1 MARIVPS
8 DAILPSG
15 PEAGLPPEIRTLI
28 RLRDG
33 LDDQHTI
40 YHSVR
45 WAEARQIG
53 SVYGEIDFIVANR
66 FGRLLAIE
74 QKDGQIVVGDH
85 GISAR
90 YAGPRNADGSVD
102 SWHDKNVVTQVNR
115 NLNGLRTQFA
125 RRHPGRTLHVDHL
138 LYLPGARVTGHLP
151 ASVDPTRVVDA
162 DRDHDLVRIVET
174 LLEAEPPDWSVASL
188 DDLPR
193 ITDFLAR
200 TVNASP
206 DIGVLG
212 RTARATTTRMSGGLS
227 TWALRLS
234 VEPWRLRV
242 RGTAGSGKT
251 QLALE
256 ILKQAHAAGKSAL
269 YVCFNRPLADAMKQ
283 LAPDP
288 RAVATF
294 HELAHLA
301 IAKTGGAPVAF
312 DRPGAFDELA
322 RAFVTL
328 SPAFGKPFDT
338 LVIDEGQDFAPDWAH
353 SLIGMAR
360 DDARVL
366 WLEDP
371 EQALYDRGP
380 VALPGWPVLA
390 SPVNYRSPRLLVEFV
405 NWLALTE
412 EPIVSAGPVQGFDP
426 GWIIHEDADT
436 TVEATAQAVQ
446 TLLERGFRP
455 PNIAVLSGRGLSN
468 SRIAGTQG
476 PARIAGLTV
485 RRQAGYDTDGS
496 ATWTDGE
503 LLADTIYRFKGQ
515 AADAVVVTDLDF
527 AEIGDREK
535 RLLFVALTR
544 ARLHAILVTSDRAAR
559 ALHARLV

>member
-8 DAILPSG
+8 ETIIPSG
-15 PEAGLPPEIRTLI
+15 PEVRLPPELRTLI

-45 WAEARQIG
+45 WAEARDVG

-74 QKDGQIVVGDH
+74 QKDGQLLTGEH
-85 GISAR
+85 GITAR
-90 YAGPRNADGSVD
+90 YASTRNPDGSLT
-102 SWHDKNVVTQVNR
+102 SWQDKSVVTQVNR
-115 NLNGLRTQFA
+115 NLNGLRKQFA
-125 RRHPGRTLHVDHL
+125 RRHPGRMLHVDHL
-138 LYLPGARVTGHLP
+138 LYLPTARLAGSLP
-151 ASVDPTRVVDA
+151 SSVDPARVVDA
-162 DRDHDLVRIVET
+162 DRDAELVRIVEA
-174 LLEAEPPDWSVASL
+174 LLEAEPPGWSVDSL
-188 DDLPR
+188 NDLPR
-193 ITDFLAR
+193 ITDFLSQ
-200 TVNASP
+200 TVGAVP

-212 RTARATTTRMSGGLS
+212 RTARETTSWLSGGLS

-234 VEPWRLRV
+234 LDPWRLRV

-256 ILKQAHAAGKSAL
+256 MLKQAHEAGRSAL

-288 RAVATF
+288 RAVVTF
-294 HELAHLA
+294 HELARLA
-301 IAKTGGAPVAF
+301 ITEAGGAPVAF
-312 DRPGAFDELA
+312 DRQGAFDDMA
-322 RAFVTL
+322 QAFVRL
-328 SPAFGKPFDT
+328 SPSFGKPFDM

-353 SLIGMAR
+353 CLIGMAR

-371 EQALYDRGP
+371 EQALYVHDP

-390 SPVNYRSPRLLVEFV
+390 SPVNYRSPRLLVDFA
-405 NWLALTE
+405 NWLALTD
-412 EPIVSAGPVQGFDP
+412 EPVVSAGPVQGYDP
-426 GWIIHEDADT
+426 GWIIHADADT
-436 TVEATAQAVQ
+436 PVEATAQAVH

-455 PNIAVLSGRGLSN
+455 PNIAVLSCRGLAN
-468 SRIAGTQG
+468 SRIAGAHG
-476 PARIAGLTV
+476 PTHLAGLAV
-485 RRQAGYDTDGS
+485 KRQDGYDAEGN
-496 ATWTDGE
+496 AVWTDGA
-503 LLADTIYRFKGQ
+503 LLVDSVYRFKGQ
-515 AADAVVVTDLDF
+515 AADAVVITDIDF
-527 AEIGDREK
+527 AEIDARSR

-559 ALHARLV
+559 VLRDRLA